1 MGANLDFNQLYVIE
15 LDLCLGLFYV
25 KPDNAEK
32 IPIDELNGY
41 RFGEFP
47 NGKPEKFIQMPSAAE
62 TKKGLILNG
71 YANFHLFHKSLIE
84 AFKESG
90 FTGWSAYPVSL
101 YCKNGDIDKD
111 YYAFSITGK
120 AGDFDINKC
129 EKAEIRKNDGSYWW
143 IHRYYKGVYFDPE
156 TWDGSDVFRT
166 GFLTLVTEPVMKVIK
181 SFDLKVKIC
190 KATEYLHDFG
200 HTMVRE
206 DEIS

>member
-25 KPDNAEK
+25 KPYNAEK

-47 NGKPEKFIQMPSAAE
+47 NGKPEKFVQKGGTRE

-71 YANFHLFHKSLIE
+71 YANFHLFHKRLIE
-84 AFKESG
+84 AFKECG

-101 YCKNGDIDKD
+101 YCKYGDIDKD

-120 AGDFDINKC
+120 AGDYDISKS
-129 EKAEIRKNDGSYWW
+129 EIIDVKTGDTFCW
-143 IHRYYKGVYFDPE
+143 IDRDYKGVYFDPA
-156 TWDGSDVFRT
+156 TWDGSDFFKTRY
-166 GFLTLVTEPVMKVIK
+166 FTLITEPVMKVIK
-181 SFDLKVKIC
+181 SFNLKVNIF
-190 KATEYLHDFG
+190 KATDYILDLEHISC
-200 HTMVRE
+200 RE
-206 DEIS
+206 DKLP

>member
-1 MGANLDFNQLYVIE
+1 MGVNLDFNQLYVIE

-47 NGKPEKFIQMPSAAE
+47 NGKPEKFIQMPSTAE

-71 YANFHLFHKSLIE
+71 YANFHLFHKRLIE

-120 AGDFDINKC
+120 AGDYDISKS
-129 EKAEIRKNDGSYWW
+129 EIIDIKKGEYFIS
-143 IHRYYKGVYFDPE
+143 IHRDYKGVYFDPA
-156 TWDGSDVFRT
+156 TWDGSDFFKT
-166 GFLTLVTEPVMKVIK
+166 SYLTVVTEPVMKVIK
-181 SFDLKVKIC
+181 GFDLKVNIF
-190 KATEYLHDFG
+190 KATEYILELEHIHF
-200 HTMVRE
+200 RE
-206 DEIS
+206 DKLS